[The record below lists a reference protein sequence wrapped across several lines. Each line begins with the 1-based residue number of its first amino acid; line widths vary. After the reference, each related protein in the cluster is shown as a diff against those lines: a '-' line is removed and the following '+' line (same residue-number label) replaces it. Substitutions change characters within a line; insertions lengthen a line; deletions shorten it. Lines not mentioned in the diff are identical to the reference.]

1 MKINSMSAL
10 TTSKKYFILSVV
22 LLPLLFQY
30 ATPISSFTVGDAFM
44 VFSWVYLMITTKKT
58 KVKKSL
64 CYALAYIVLLTFVYL
79 MDGLL
84 VKSTTSLRYIV
95 YLLIMIYFPTVENN
109 QGYYYKT
116 LNRVGIFVMI
126 VLYVQYVALYTV
138 GIIVPGVLTF
148 LPLTESSFENYAVAF
163 SSAGRCMSV
172 FAEPSHYAI
181 FIILFIAYRLF
192 LNEGLSFR
200 NIILPVLASISVV
213 FCSSFTG
220 VIMMAAV
227 WMLKVF
233 YELKSKRISFIYIM
247 SSLIVFGI
255 MFFIIMNTSLGSY
268 ITDEEVY
275 ERQSAGRFAGY
286 DYMYSAM
293 DSSTLSFIFGNGM
306 NDIGEIEYLPGW
318 PRLVL
323 YFGLI
328 GSLIYVLSFL
338 SCAKWNTFSFVLL
351 IIIAG
356 LMIGTEMNFGPFIMP
371 YMMLII
377 LSNKSLILKKKDA

>member
-1 MKINSMSAL
+1 
-10 TTSKKYFILSVV
+10 
-22 LLPLLFQY
+22 
-30 ATPISSFTVGDAFM
+30 
-44 VFSWVYLMITTKKT
+44 
-58 KVKKSL
+58 
-64 CYALAYIVLLTFVYL
+64 
-79 MDGLL
+79 
-84 VKSTTSLRYIV
+84 
-95 YLLIMIYFPTVENN
+95 
-109 QGYYYKT
+109 
-116 LNRVGIFVMI
+116 
-126 VLYVQYVALYTV
+126 
-138 GIIVPGVLTF
+138 
-148 LPLTESSFENYAVAF
+148 
-163 SSAGRCMSV
+163 
-172 FAEPSHYAI
+172 
-181 FIILFIAYRLF
+181 
-192 LNEGLSFR
+192 
-200 NIILPVLASISVV
+200 
-213 FCSSFTG
+213 
-220 VIMMAAV
+220 MAAV
-227 WMLKVF
+227 WALKVF
-233 YELKSKRISFIYIM
+233 YELKSKRISSIYIM

-275 ERQSAGRFAGY
+275 ERQSIGRFAGY
-286 DYMYSAM
+286 NYMFSTM

-377 LSNKSLILKKKDA
+377 LSNKSLILEKKNA

>member
-1 MKINSMSAL
+1 MKINSKSAL

-30 ATPISSFTVGDAFM
+30 ATPISSFTVWDAFM
-44 VFSWVYLMITTKKT
+44 VFSWVYLMISTKKT

-64 CYALAYIVLLTFVYL
+64 CYALVYIVLITFVYL

-84 VKSTTSLRYIV
+84 TKSTTSLRYIV
-95 YLLIMIYFPTVENN
+95 YLLIMVYFPTVENN
-109 QGYYYKT
+109 QDYYYKT
-116 LNRVGIFVMI
+116 LNWVGIFVMI

-200 NIILPVLASISVV
+200 NIILPVLASISIVL
-213 FCSSFTG
+213 CSSFTG

-227 WMLKVF
+227 WALKVF
-233 YELKSKRISFIYIM
+233 YELKSKRISSIYIM

-275 ERQSAGRFAGY
+275 ERQSIGRFAGY
-286 DYMYSAM
+286 NYMFSTM

-377 LSNKSLILKKKDA
+377 LSNKSLILEKKNA

>member
-1 MKINSMSAL
+1 MKINSKSAL

-30 ATPISSFTVGDAFM
+30 ATPISGFTVGDAFM
-44 VFSWVYLMITTKKT
+44 AFSWVYLMISTKKT

-64 CYALAYIVLLTFVYL
+64 CYALAYIVLITFVYL

-84 VKSTTSLRYIV
+84 AKSTTSLRYIV
-95 YLLIMIYFPTVENN
+95 YLLIMVYFPTVENN
-109 QGYYYKT
+109 QDYYYKT
-116 LNRVGIFVMI
+116 LNWVGIFVMI

-138 GIIVPGVLTF
+138 GIVVPGVLTF

-200 NIILPVLASISVV
+200 NIILPVLASISIVL
-213 FCSSFTG
+213 CSSFTG

-227 WMLKVF
+227 WVLKVF
-233 YELKSKRISFIYIM
+233 YELKSKRISLIYIM

-268 ITDEEVY
+268 ITNEEVY
-275 ERQSAGRFAGY
+275 ERQSIGRFAGY
-286 DYMYSAM
+286 DYMFSTM

-377 LSNKSLILKKKDA
+377 LSNKSLILEKKDA